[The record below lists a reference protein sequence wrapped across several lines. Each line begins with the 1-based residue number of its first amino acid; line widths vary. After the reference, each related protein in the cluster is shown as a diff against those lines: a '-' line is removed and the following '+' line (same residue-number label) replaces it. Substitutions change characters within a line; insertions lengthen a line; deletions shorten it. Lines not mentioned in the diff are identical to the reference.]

1 MDYADVDNLLQTFS
15 EKNTTNLELA
25 QNMEIQ
31 SSFLADSLLIE
42 KLGADTANVSTT
54 HTQQEI
60 RSSQEPTSTSSL
72 GSSQAKLLLLQDYA
86 RRMGEALVYKS
97 PAVATA
103 IFGDIQSSI
112 VSQEI
117 TKIEITGF
125 DTWQAF
131 NELRAL
137 TTEEGNLVEIIQSTI
152 AGNDRETAK
161 TVLAVIKQVCNSGA
175 ADRDKVWFA
184 GLTESERV
192 AFSAL
197 AK

>member
-1 MDYADVDNLLQTFS
+1 
-15 EKNTTNLELA
+15 
-25 QNMEIQ
+25 
-31 SSFLADSLLIE
+31 
-42 KLGADTANVSTT
+42 
-54 HTQQEI
+54 
-60 RSSQEPTSTSSL
+60 
-72 GSSQAKLLLLQDYA
+72 
-86 RRMGEALVYKS
+86 VYKS

-137 TTEEGNLVEIIQSTI
+137 TTEEENLVEIIQSAI